1 MAQRVQ
7 IILEDDLDGGNADET
22 VKFALDGTEYEIDLS
37 KKNAAAMRKALAPYT
52 ASARKMSGR
61 RRRGSATKGASDAAT
76 IRAWATDNGYEVS
89 SRGRI
94 PADLREAYAAATG
107 R

>member
-22 VKFALDGTEYEIDLS
+22 VKFGLDGAEYEIDLS
-37 KKNAAAMRKALAPYT
+37 KKNAAALRKALAAYT
-52 ASARKMSGR
+52 ASARKVSGR
-61 RRRGSATKGASDAAT
+61 RRRGSATKRSSDAAT
-76 IRAWATDNGYEVS
+76 IRAWAEQNGYQVS

-94 PADLREAYAAATG
+94 PAEVREAYAAATG

>member
-22 VKFALDGTEYEIDLS
+22 VKFGLDGAEYEIDLS
-37 KKNAAAMRKALAPYT
+37 KKNAAALRKALAPYT
-52 ASARKMSGR
+52 ASARKASGR

-76 IRAWATDNGYEVS
+76 IREWASDNGYEVS

-94 PADLREAYAAATG
+94 PAELREAYVAATG